1 MAGHSHWAGIKHKK
15 GRQDKLRSKIFSKIS
30 REITVAAKL
39 GSKDPDTNHR
49 LRAAI
54 DSAKEA
60 NMPKDNINRA
70 ISKSEMSKN
79 QNFENLRY
87 EGFGPNKIA
96 LIIETLT
103 DNKNRTAGKIR
114 TALQKFGGNLG
125 TSGSTAHFFNNYG
138 IIQIATNKISDE
150 KALDLAALVG
160 AVDCIR
166 HKDFHEIICKKD
178 DFYKVKNETQKLAK
192 DLIYSAIEWRPKN
205 PINLQREESL
215 QLENLLEVLQ
225 EDDDIQNVF
234 HNCKFYK

>member
-150 KALDLAALVG
+150 KALDLAALLG

-234 HNCKFYK
+234 HNCKFL